1 MHKVLVVSY
10 SQSGQLNEIL
20 DQFLLPFDASEIE
33 RLYVV
38 PKKAFPFPWTTDVFF
53 DTMPETVLEHKI
65 ELEPIHT
72 RLDQYDLIVLAY
84 QPWFLSPSLPI
95 SSLLQSS
102 AFQKLMK
109 GTPVVTLVA
118 GRNMWLNSQ
127 ESIKKYIKAAG
138 GILVGNIPFVDKT
151 SNLVSVLTIL
161 HWMLTGKKTRKWGF
175 LPLPGVSKRDIEGAR
190 QFGQLTRA
198 ALLNSNFDSLQKQ
211 IINTGEI
218 YIPTDILFIEERAK
232 KIFYIW
238 ANLITKHSTDT
249 SKRNTLVTLFKYYL
263 LIALFI
269 VSPILLLVY
278 HVFIAP
284 FAKNTI
290 RRKKEYFYGLELKE

>member
-10 SQSGQLNEIL
+10 SQSGQLNEVVN
-20 DQFLLPFDASEIE
+20 QFLLPFEPTVIE

-38 PKKAFPFPWTTDVFF
+38 PKKAFPFPWTTDTFF

-72 RLDQYDLIVLAY
+72 KSDQYDLIVLAY

-95 SSLLQSS
+95 SSLLQTPV
-102 AFQKLMK
+102 FQKLMA

-127 ESIKKYIKAAG
+127 ERIKKYIKEAG

-151 SNLVSVLTIL
+151 ANLVSVITIL
-161 HWMLTGKKTRKWGF
+161 HWMLTGQKTRKWGLF
-175 LPLPGVSKRDIEGAR
+175 PLPGVSKRDIEGASK
-190 QFGQLTRA
+190 FGELTRT
-198 ALLNSNFDSLQKQ
+198 ALLNNQFDSLQKN

-218 YIPTDILFIEERAK
+218 DIPTDILFIEERAK
-232 KIFYIW
+232 KLFYIW
-238 ANLITKHSTDT
+238 ANLISKNSANQA
-249 SKRNTLVTLFKYYL
+249 KRNGLVTLFKYYL

-269 VSPILLLVY
+269 VSPILLTVY
-278 HVFIAP
+278 HVLIAP
-284 FAKNTI
+284 FTKGII